1 MNRSPSQSSPPSP
14 SSVLDD
20 LLAALAPAPR
30 AAAQRALVVLVQGLD
45 PDAALDV
52 PHIDR
57 HLVELDRR
65 LFAQLDAILHHPAV
79 QSLEAAWRSLDVL
92 MDRIR
97 FDENIRVEILPCSKQ
112 DLLDDLASAPEV
124 TRSGLYFHV
133 YGQAIGTFGGKPYGL
148 LAADFDFT
156 PSAEDIALLR
166 HCAAVAAIAHAPFI
180 TNASPTFLGQ
190 DDYAGL
196 PRLRDLHAALAG
208 PRFRL
213 WHAFRATEDARYV
226 GLCLPRVL
234 LRAPYDVDTDPLAP
248 LPYRETCRHHR
259 DFLWGRPSYLFVA
272 TAAASFA
279 RHRWCVHILG
289 TRAATPTA
297 AGALFWDYPTLPGL
311 WHRIPFECQVT
322 ARLAHL
328 LADEGLIALVYE
340 RASARAVLLAAP
352 SAQRPR
358 VFRGDGDTVNEH
370 LGAQLSYVFLVSRL
384 AHYLKCVQRER
395 IGQWIDRS
403 GLERD
408 LENWL
413 RNYISDQPDAQ
424 WEVRARR
431 PLRRAAVF
439 VEPVEGQAGWYRCR
453 LQLQPHLTHNSA
465 SFTLALVGKLDRP
478 TGEAPKNTTLGASLL
493 AGPRG

>member
-1 MNRSPSQSSPPSP
+1 MNTLDSLQSLSGI
-14 SSVLDD
+14 LDD
-20 LLAALAPAPR
+20 LLGDLPPAPR
-30 AAAQRALVVLVQGLD
+30 AAAQRALVLLLRDHGAD
-45 PDAALDV
+45 PTIDV
-52 PHIDR
+52 PLIDR
-57 HLVELDRR
+57 HLAEIDRR

-79 QSLEAAWRSLDVL
+79 QSLEAAWRSLDLL

-133 YGQAIGTFGGKPYGL
+133 YAQAIGTFGGKPYGI
-148 LAADFDFT
+148 LAADYDFT
-156 PSAEDIALLR
+156 PGAEDVALLR

-180 TNASPTFLGQ
+180 TNASPGFFGQ
-190 DDYAGL
+190 GDFAGL
-196 PRLRDLHAALAG
+196 PRLRDLRAALSG

-213 WHAFRATEDARYV
+213 WQAFRGTEDARYV

-234 LRAPYDVDTDPLAP
+234 LRVPYDVDTEVTAP
-248 LPYRETCRHHR
+248 LPYRERCRRHA

-289 TRAATPTA
+289 TRAAAPTA
-297 AGALFWDYPTLPGL
+297 IRPLFWDYPTLAGI
-311 WHRIPFECQVT
+311 WHRIAFECQVT
-322 ARLAHL
+322 ARVAHL
-328 LADEGLIALVYE
+328 LADEGLIAMVYE
-340 RASARAVLLAAP
+340 RATARAVLLAAP

-358 VFRGDGDTVNEH
+358 FVRDDAESVNEH

-395 IGQWIDRS
+395 IGKWTDRS

-413 RNYISDQPDAQ
+413 RNYVSDQPDAQ

-431 PLRRAAVF
+431 PLRRAVVF
-439 VEPVEGQAGWYRCR
+439 VEPVEGQVGWYRCR

-465 SFTLALVGKLDRP
+465 AFTLALVGKLDRP
-478 TGEAPKNTTLGASLL
+478 TGDGPKSAALGASLL
-493 AGPRG
+493 AGPRGG